1 MKKKLTVLAC
11 AALTASMLLT
21 ACGGGA
27 TETKAAATT
36 AAATTA
42 AEAATTAASEKKD
55 AAETTAAAAEATEK
69 SALNIMFVV
78 TGSLGGGTNNDDV
91 FAALKD
97 YTDTYGGK
105 VSTFECNMD
114 TSLYESTL
122 MQAAEMGEYDLIVT
136 GFGTMI
142 EPLGNTAAKYP
153 NQKFVIFDT
162 EMSYEDGKNANVISV
177 QVLQNQGYFLTGA
190 LAAMMTTSGAEYAN
204 DAKVVGFVGAIESTA
219 VLDALVSYIE
229 GVKYVD
235 PSIEVL
241 YSFVGDHNDSA
252 LTKEMALAQN
262 NSGADVILG
271 VTNSDLAVA
280 DAALE
285 KNFYAMCADADEA
298 VNIAATSKETAEHI
312 VTSVIKAYYNMVYPI
327 VESVGDG
334 TAVWG
339 QHNKIPYAD
348 GGVTLAD
355 NEYYQALVPEE
366 IRTKLNEIAE
376 EMIAGKI
383 EVSTAYGAS
392 TEEIDALKALAAPQ

>member
-1 MKKKLTVLAC
+1 MKKKLMTLAS

-27 TETKAAATT
+27 TTATT

-42 AEAATTAASEKKD
+42 AATEAATEAATTAATEV
-55 AAETTAAAAEATEK
+55 ATE
-69 SALNIMFVV
+69 AVAELAELNIMFVV

-91 FAALKD
+91 YAALKD
-97 YTDTYGGK
+97 YTDANGGN

-122 MQAAEMGEYDLIVT
+122 MQAAEMGEFDLIVT

-153 NQKFVIFDT
+153 DQKFFIFDT
-162 EMSYEDGKNANVISV
+162 EMSFADGKNSNVMSV

-190 LAAMMTTSGAEYAN
+190 LAALLTTSEATYAN
-204 DAKVVGFVGAIESTA
+204 EAKTVGFVGAMESTA
-219 VLDALVSYIE
+219 VLDALVAYIE

-262 NSGADVILG
+262 NNGADVILG

-285 KNFYAMCADADEA
+285 KDFYAMCADADEA
-298 VNIAATSKETAEHI
+298 TKIAATSKETADHI
-312 VTSVIKAYYNMVYPI
+312 VTSVIKAYYNMVSPI
-327 VESVGDG
+327 VAEVGAG
-334 TAVWG
+334 TAEWG
-339 QHNKIPYAD
+339 THSKIPYAD

-355 NEYYQALVPEE
+355 NEFYQAIVPEE
-366 IRTKLNEIAE
+366 IRTQLTEIADK
-376 EMIAGKI
+376 MIAGEI

-392 TEEIDALKALAAPQ
+392 TEDIDAVKALAAAQ

>member
-1 MKKKLTVLAC
+1 MKKKLTALVC

-27 TETKAAATT
+27 TETKAA
-36 AAATTA
+36 
-42 AEAATTAASEKKD
+42 EAATTAASEKKD
-55 AAETTAAAAEATEK
+55 AAEETTAAATEK
-69 SALNIMFVV
+69 SALDIMFVV

-91 FAALKD
+91 YAALKD

-162 EMSYEDGKNANVISV
+162 EMNYEDGKNANVISV

-190 LAAMMTTSGAEYAN
+190 LAAMLTTSEAEYAN
-204 DAKVVGFVGAIESTA
+204 DAKVVGFIGAIESTA

-262 NSGADVILG
+262 NSGADVIVG

-285 KNFYAMCADADEA
+285 KDFYAMCADVDEA

-366 IRTKLNEIAE
+366 IHTKLNEIAE

>member
-1 MKKKLTVLAC
+1 MKKKLMTLAS
-11 AALTASMLLT
+11 ATLTASMLLT

-27 TETKAAATT
+27 TAATT

-42 AEAATTAASEKKD
+42 AATEAATEAATTAA
-55 AAETTAAAAEATEK
+55 AEVATEAAAELAE
-69 SALNIMFVV
+69 LNIMFVV

-91 FAALKD
+91 YAALKD
-97 YTDTYGGK
+97 YTDANGGN

-153 NQKFVIFDT
+153 DQKFFIFDT
-162 EMSYEDGKNANVISV
+162 EMNFADGKNSNVMSV

-190 LAAMMTTSGAEYAN
+190 LAALLTTSGAEYAN
-204 DAKVVGFVGAIESTA
+204 DAKTVGFVGAMESTA

-285 KNFYAMCADADEA
+285 KGFYAMCADADEA
-298 VNIAATSKETAEHI
+298 TKIAATSKETAEHI
-312 VTSVIKAYYNMVYPI
+312 VTSVIKAYYNMVSPI
-327 VESVGDG
+327 VEEVGAG
-334 TAVWG
+334 TAEWG
-339 QHNKIPYAD
+339 THSKIPYAD

-355 NEYYQALVPEE
+355 NEFYQALVPEE
-366 IRTKLNEIAE
+366 IRTQLTEIAE
-376 EMIAGKI
+376 KMIAGEI

-392 TEEIDALKALAAPQ
+392 TEDIDALKALAAAQ

>member
-1 MKKKLTVLAC
+1 MKKKLTTLMC

-21 ACGGGA
+21 ACGGA
-27 TETKAAATT
+27 AETTAATT
-36 AAATTA
+36 
-42 AEAATTAASEKKD
+42 K
-55 AAETTAAAAEATEK
+55 AAETTAAAETEKTAETSASAETEK
-69 SALNIMFVV
+69 SELNIMFVV

-91 FAALKD
+91 YAALKD
-97 YTDTYGGK
+97 YTDTYGGN

-153 NQKFVIFDT
+153 DQKFFIFDT
-162 EMSYEDGKNANVISV
+162 EMNYEDGKNANVISV

-190 LAAMMTTSGAEYAN
+190 LAALLTTSDAEYAN
-204 DAKVVGFVGAIESTA
+204 DAKTVGFVGAMESTA
-219 VLDALVSYIE
+219 VLDALVGYIE

-285 KNFYAMCADADEA
+285 KDFYAMCADADEA

-312 VTSVIKAYYNMVYPI
+312 VTSVIKAYYNMVSPI
-327 VESVGDG
+327 VAEVGEG
-334 TAVWG
+334 TAEWG

-355 NEYYQALVPEE
+355 NEYYQSLVPEE
-366 IRTKLNEIAE
+366 IRAQLTEIAE
-376 EMIAGKI
+376 KMIAGEI

-392 TEEIDALKALAAPQ
+392 TEEIDALKALAAAQ

>member
-1 MKKKLTVLAC
+1 MKKKLMTLAS

-27 TETKAAATT
+27 EATTAAATT

-42 AEAATTAASEKKD
+42 TEAATEAV
-55 AAETTAAAAEATEK
+55 TTAAEATAE
-69 SALNIMFVV
+69 AAELAELNIMFVV

-91 FAALKD
+91 YAALKD
-97 YTDTYGGK
+97 YTDANGGN

-142 EPLGNTAAKYP
+142 EPLGSTAAKYP
-153 NQKFVIFDT
+153 DQKFLIFDT
-162 EMSYEDGKNANVISV
+162 EMDFTDGKNSNVMSV

-190 LAAMMTTSGAEYAN
+190 LAALLTTSEAEYAN
-204 DAKVVGFVGAIESTA
+204 EAKTVGFIGAMESTA

-285 KNFYAMCADADEA
+285 KDFYAMCADADEA
-298 VNIAATSKETAEHI
+298 ANIASTSKETAEHI
-312 VTSVIKAYYNMVYPI
+312 VTSVIKAYYNMVSPI
-327 VESVGDG
+327 VAEVGTG
-334 TAVWG
+334 TAEWG
-339 QHNKIPYAD
+339 THSKISYAD

-355 NEYYQALVPEE
+355 NEFYQALVPEE
-366 IRTKLNEIAE
+366 VRAQLTEIADK
-376 EMIAGKI
+376 MIAGEI

-392 TEEIDALKALAAPQ
+392 TEEIDALKALAAAQ

>member
-1 MKKKLTVLAC
+1 MKKKFMTLVS

-27 TETKAAATT
+27 GPEKATT
-36 AAATTA
+36 
-42 AEAATTAASEKKD
+42 TTAAST
-55 AAETTAAAAEATEK
+55 ETMATAAADAAATEAVTDAADEF
-69 SALNIMFVV
+69 SELNIMFVV

-91 FAALKD
+91 YAALKD
-97 YTDTYGGK
+97 YTDANGGN

-122 MQAAEMGEYDLIVT
+122 MQAAETGEYDLIVT

-142 EPLGNTAAKYP
+142 EPLGNTASKYP
-153 NQKFVIFDT
+153 DQKFFIFDT
-162 EMSYEDGKNANVISV
+162 EMNFADGKNSNVMSV
-177 QVLQNQGYFLTGA
+177 QVLQNEGYFLTGA
-190 LAAMMTTSGAEYAN
+190 LAALLTTSEAEYAN
-204 DAKVVGFVGAIESTA
+204 DAKTVGFVGAMESTA

-285 KNFYAMCADADEA
+285 KDFYAMCSDADEA
-298 VNIAATSKETAEHI
+298 VNIAGTSKETAEHI
-312 VTSVIKAYYNMVYPI
+312 VTSVIKAYYNMVSPI
-327 VESVGDG
+327 VAEVGAG
-334 TAVWG
+334 TAEWG
-339 QHNKIPYAD
+339 THNKISYAD

-355 NEYYQALVPEE
+355 NEYYQAIVPEE
-366 IRTKLNEIAE
+366 IRTQLTEIAE
-376 EMIAGKI
+376 KMTAGEI

-392 TEEIDALKALAAPQ
+392 TEEIDALKALATAQ

>member
-1 MKKKLTVLAC
+1 MKKKLMTLAS

-21 ACGGGA
+21 ACGSGAEATTAAATTAAA
-27 TETKAAATT
+27 TEAASEAATT

-42 AEAATTAASEKKD
+42 AATEAAEL
-55 AAETTAAAAEATEK
+55 AE
-69 SALNIMFVV
+69 LNIMFVV

-91 FAALKD
+91 YAALKD
-97 YTDTYGGK
+97 YTDANGGN

-153 NQKFVIFDT
+153 DQKFFIFDT
-162 EMSYEDGKNANVISV
+162 EMSFEDGKNSNVMSV

-190 LAAMMTTSGAEYAN
+190 LAALLTTSEAEYAN
-204 DAKVVGFVGAIESTA
+204 DAKTVGFVGAMESTA

-285 KNFYAMCADADEA
+285 KDFYAMCADADEA
-298 VNIAATSKETAEHI
+298 TNIASTSKETAEHI
-312 VTSVIKAYYNMVYPI
+312 VTSVIKAYYNMVSPI
-327 VESVGDG
+327 VAEVGAG
-334 TAVWG
+334 TAEWG
-339 QHNKIPYAD
+339 THSKIPYAD

-355 NEYYQALVPEE
+355 NEFYQALVPEE
-366 IRTKLNEIAE
+366 VRAQLTEIADK
-376 EMIAGKI
+376 MIAGEI

-392 TEEIDALKALAAPQ
+392 TEDIDALKALAAAQ

>member
-1 MKKKLTVLAC
+1 MKKKLMTLAS

-21 ACGGGA
+21 ACGSGA
-27 TETKAAATT
+27 EATT

-42 AEAATTAASEKKD
+42 AATEAATEAATTAA
-55 AAETTAAAAEATEK
+55 AEVATE
-69 SALNIMFVV
+69 AVAELAELNIMFVV

-91 FAALKD
+91 YAALKD
-97 YTDTYGGK
+97 YTDANGGN

-153 NQKFVIFDT
+153 DQKFFIFDT
-162 EMSYEDGKNANVISV
+162 EMSFADGKNSNVMSV

-190 LAAMMTTSGAEYAN
+190 LAALLTTSEAAYAN
-204 DAKVVGFVGAIESTA
+204 DAKTVGFVGAMESTA

-285 KNFYAMCADADEA
+285 KDFYAMCADADEA
-298 VNIAATSKETAEHI
+298 TKIAATSKETAEHI
-312 VTSVIKAYYNMVYPI
+312 VTSVIKAYYNMVSPI
-327 VESVGDG
+327 VAEVGAG
-334 TAVWG
+334 TAEWG
-339 QHNKIPYAD
+339 THSKIPYAD

-355 NEYYQALVPEE
+355 NEFYQALVPEE
-366 IRTKLNEIAE
+366 IRAQLTEIAE
-376 EMIAGKI
+376 KMIAGEI

-392 TEEIDALKALAAPQ
+392 TEAIDALKALAAAQ